1 MFSAL
6 PQVLVLAAIPHG
18 PLDGDVEQ
26 LEELSLEELLEIPIA
41 TVYGASKE
49 LERTLDAPSAVTVI
63 GRAELVAQGYRT
75 LADVLRHMRGFLVT
89 DDRNYE
95 HVGVRGFAL
104 PGDFN
109 GRILLLVDGHRVN
122 EPVFGSAPIGL
133 EFPLDLG
140 LVERIEIVRGPG
152 SALYGSNAF
161 FAVIDV
167 ITRRGVEME
176 GVELAALAGSH
187 QEFGGRA
194 TVARAGWTV
203 STSAFDTAG
212 ARLRYDD
219 FAATPSGGVT
229 ETDDERGASAFAQLE
244 RGPWRVQG
252 AFVQREKGIP
262 TGSYDTVFDHPENRT
277 LDQRGWLTLEYRGGD
292 GERHELRGRVA
303 WDHYAYRGT
312 YVYDESGSGG
322 SAEALNRDATH
333 ASWLTLAGEASWLSL
348 PRQRLTTGFE
358 LREEFHVDQENR
370 TGSDV
375 FLADHHEGRVAGVFV
390 QDVFELGRGFT
401 LSAGLR
407 LDDYST
413 SGSSLNPRLALV
425 RTHGADATS
434 KLLFGSA
441 FRPPNAYELNYEAPG
456 SQKASPGLEPETIRS
471 LEAVHERYSADHRWR
486 GGVSAYWNR
495 IEDLIVLAEDPLD
508 GLLVHENVGAV
519 TGLGLELELEHR
531 LASGASFV
539 LSHAWQR
546 SEDDETGERLVNSP
560 ENLTTLR
567 GEWPLVAETLTV
579 GLAVHAMDRR
589 RTLAGETGGFARF
602 DLNLA
607 GHLRHGLELGLLVG
621 NLFDREYADP
631 VGSELVQDALEQD
644 GRTLRLSLTWRP

>member
-1 MFSAL
+1 MFPAL
-6 PQVLVLAAIPHG
+6 PQALALLAVCPG
-18 PLDGDVEQ
+18 PGDGERRQ
-26 LEELSLEELLEIPIA
+26 ELEDLSLEELLEIPIA

-49 LERTLDAPSAVTVI
+49 LERALDAPSAVTVI
-63 GRAELVAQGYRT
+63 ERAELVSQGYRT
-75 LADVLRHMRGFLVT
+75 LADVLRHVRGFVVT

-95 HVGVRGFAL
+95 HVGVRGFAQ

-133 EFPLDLG
+133 EFPVDLA

-167 ITRRGVEME
+167 VTRRAAAVDGA
-176 GVELAALAGSH
+176 ELAALAGSH
-187 QEFGGRA
+187 EEHGGRA
-194 TVARAGWTV
+194 TLARDGWTL
-203 STSAFDTAG
+203 STTAFDSAG
-212 ARLRYDD
+212 ARLTYDE
-219 FAATPSGGVT
+219 FAATPSGGT
-229 ETDDERGASAFAQLE
+229 TDTDDERGASAFLQLE

-252 AFVQREKGIP
+252 TFVQREKGIP
-262 TGSYDTVFDHPENRT
+262 TGSYGTVFDHPENRT
-277 LDQRGWLTLEYRGGD
+277 LDQRGWVALEYRGGD

-322 SAEALNRDATH
+322 SPEALNRDSTH
-333 ASWLTLAGEASWLSL
+333 ASWLTLEGEASWLTL
-348 PRQRLTTGFE
+348 PRQRLTAGFE
-358 LREEFHVDQENR
+358 LREEFHVDQANR

-375 FLADHHEGRVAGVFV
+375 FLDDHHEGRVAGVFV
-390 QDVFELGRGFT
+390 QDELDLGAGFS

-407 LDDYST
+407 LDDYT
-413 SGSSLNPRLALV
+413 YSGSSLNPRLALV
-425 RTHGADATS
+425 RTHDGDCSS
-434 KLLFGSA
+434 KLLFGTA
-441 FRPPNAYELNYEAPG
+441 FRPPNAYELYYEAPG
-456 SQKASPGLEPETIRS
+456 SQKASPGLEPETITS
-471 LEAVHERYSADHRWR
+471 LEAVHERYSGDHRWR

-495 IEDLIVLAEDPLD
+495 IEDLIVLGVDPLD
-508 GLLVHENVGAV
+508 GLLVHENVGAA

-531 LASGASFV
+531 LDSGASFV

-560 ENLTTLR
+560 EHLTTLR
-567 GEWPLVAETLTV
+567 SEWPLGETFTL
-579 GLAVHAMDRR
+579 GLAAHAMDQR

-607 GHLRHGLELGLLVG
+607 GHLGHGLELGLLVS
-621 NLFDREYADP
+621 NLLDREYADP

-644 GRTLRLSLTWRP
+644 GRALRLSLTWRP